1 MNISISKVMTKDGEQ
16 WSVNA
21 GTIQLMFRD
30 QESAVE
36 FSEKLKD
43 RIEAPH
49 DLPVA
54 QLEKIVEALESETA

>member
-1 MNISISKVMTKDGEQ
+1 MNISISKVMAKDGEQ